1 MQIKNIEEI
10 NTDNVL
16 KWFAN
21 IGITKIVDIAK
32 MINVSNSS
40 LDTALKSVKGLTQ
53 WHKTAFYHYIECY
66 ELKKQ
71 VSQLQ
76 EQLQNSTR
84 ADNQTELLKDLN
96 QFKEEINKRFEKLSS
111 QTKKIDASQSNENN
125 DLNSKDQYK
134 IILDTLQ
141 KENDKRLQIL
151 TKTITE
157 NLTNEFKKEE
167 SKRFEILTKQ
177 TIENLT
183 KELKKDIDKRF
194 ENLNNT
200 SNIKEALKKEND
212 KRFEI
217 LTKQTIENLTNELK
231 KEESKRLKNEVLK
244 QLENF
249 TNTSTIK
256 EALKKENDKRLIILK
271 DELTTFIK
279 KEVLK
284 DDIKLS
290 TETLNNFNDIQKK
303 VNTLLKSPIIQ
314 GLIKDYE

>member
-1 MQIKNIEEI
+1 MSDITNETPYNELVRRMMNENDIKTVRALADIMQVPENE
-10 NTDNVL
+10 L
-16 KWFAN
+16 SR
-21 IGITKIVDIAK
+21 KIST
-32 MINVSNSS
+32 N
-40 LDTALKSVKGLTQ
+40 KGFTQ
-53 WHKTAFYHYIECY
+53 WIKAFIEQTFKYI

-96 QFKEEINKRFEKLSS
+96 QFKEEINKRFEKVLS
-111 QTKKIDASQSNENN
+111 QIKKIDASQSNESN
-125 DLNSKDQYK
+125 DLKFKDHYK
-134 IILDTLQ
+134 NILS
-141 KENDKRLQIL
+141 
-151 TKTITE
+151 
-157 NLTNEFKKEE
+157 EFKKEE